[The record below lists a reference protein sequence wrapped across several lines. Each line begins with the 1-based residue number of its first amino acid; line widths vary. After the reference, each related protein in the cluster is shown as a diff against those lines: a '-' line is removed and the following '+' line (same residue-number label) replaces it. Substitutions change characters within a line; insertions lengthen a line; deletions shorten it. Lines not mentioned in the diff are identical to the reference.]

1 MRARR
6 SVWVFVLLAAAS
18 RWSGSSSG
26 QEVGSGATQPQQPT
40 EVTSQ
45 PGQELFPSVA
55 PDGRLAYSR
64 IDGGDW
70 DIFIQRAG
78 ASPVNVTADSP
89 ADDWQAEFSPDGKRL
104 AFRSERDDGG
114 IFIMDAGGG
123 SLERLTRSGFNPS
136 WSPDGTQVVYST
148 AQVIADPT
156 TRPLVGVLTTIK
168 VATGERRTVY
178 DDSDA
183 VQPRFSPNGRRIA
196 FWGFPSQGGQRDIW
210 TIAAPAADQTGAGL
224 PAKPV
229 AVTQDAATDWN
240 PVWSPDGRY
249 LYFASDRGGSMEIW
263 RVGIDEATGLVAGQ
277 PEQITQESG
286 GLRGHIVVADNGA
299 RLLYID
305 QRLTPIV
312 ERVGFDA
319 AAGRIVGEPMPILY
333 ASLAP
338 TSIDVSPDGQSLA
351 FYSAGAQQDVYVSRA
366 DGSNQRRL
374 TNDPA
379 RDRGPAWSPDGK
391 RIAFFS
397 DRSGSYEIWTINTD
411 GTALTL
417 LTNSPGANRSTP
429 IWAPDGSRL
438 LYIQRRGPSW
448 DTYIIDPAKP
458 SSRQVVEQLPAIGGS
473 DEYFTPTS
481 WSPDGQMLVGNR
493 AFTDRTTP
501 GGIFVYTLATKTFQ
515 MVLDRAAGARWL
527 NDNRRVIYPDNA
539 AKKILLL
546 DTQSRETRELLAV
559 PRRDIGAIRL
569 SADNRT
575 LYIHLSS
582 TQSNILQLAGDRR

>member
-1 MRARR
+1 MRARF
-6 SVWVFVLLAAAS
+6 VWLFVALVVAS
-18 RWSGSSSG
+18 PWHGPSSG
-26 QEVGSGATQPQQPT
+26 QQAPGDAQPDEPIQ
-40 EVTSQ
+40 VTSQ
-45 PGQELFPSVA
+45 PGQEIFPTLA

-64 IDGGDW
+64 LDGGDW
-70 DIFIQRAG
+70 DIFIQRSG
-78 ASPVNVTADSP
+78 ASPVNLTADSP
-89 ADDWQAEFSPDGKRL
+89 VDDWQAEFSPDGKRL

-114 IFIMDAGGG
+114 IFVMDADGG
-123 SLERLTRSGFNPS
+123 SLERLTRSGFNPT
-136 WSPDGTQVVYST
+136 WSPDGTQVLYST

-156 TRPLVGVLTTIK
+156 SRPVVGVLSTID

-183 VQPRFSPNGRRIA
+183 VQPRFSPSGRRIA

-210 TIAAPAADQTGAGL
+210 TIAAPAADQAGGGL
-224 PAKPV
+224 PAKPI

-240 PVWSPDGRY
+240 PVWSPDGNY

-263 RVGIDEATGLVAGQ
+263 RVRIDEATGLVERP
-277 PEQITQESG
+277 PEQITRESG
-286 GLRGHIVVADNGA
+286 GLHGHIVMADKGA
-299 RLLYID
+299 RMLYID

-312 ERVGFDA
+312 EKVGFDA
-319 AAGRIVGEPMPILY
+319 AGGRIVGELQPILY

-338 TSIDVSPDGQSLA
+338 TGIDASPDGQSLA
-351 FYSAGAQQDVYVSRA
+351 FYSAGSQQDLYVSGS
-366 DGSNQRRL
+366 DGRNQRRL

-379 RDRGPAWSPDGK
+379 RDRGPAWSPDGR

-397 DRSGSYEIWTINTD
+397 DRSGSYEIWTIDPD

-417 LTNSPGANRSTP
+417 LTNTPGANRSTP
-429 IWAPDGSRL
+429 IWSPDGSRL
-438 LYIQRRGPSW
+438 LYIQRRGPTW
-448 DTYIIDPAKP
+448 DTYIIDPARP
-458 SSRQVVEQLPAIGGS
+458 PSRQVVEQLPAIGSS

-481 WSPDGQMLVGNR
+481 WSPDGRLLVGNR

-515 MVLDRAAGARWL
+515 MVVDRAAGARWL

-546 DTQSRETRELLAV
+546 DTQSRETRELLAI
-559 PRRDIGAIRL
+559 PRRDIGALRL
-569 SADNRT
+569 AADNRT
-575 LYIHLSS
+575 LYIHLST
-582 TQSNILQLAGDRR
+582 TQSNILQLTVDRR

>member
-6 SVWVFVLLAAAS
+6 FAWLLVVLVVTT
-18 RWSGSSSG
+18 RWFGPSSG
-26 QEVGSGATQPQQPT
+26 QQPPAAEQPAQPVQ
-40 EVTSQ
+40 VTSQ
-45 PGQELFPSVA
+45 PGQEIFPSLA
-55 PDGRLAYSR
+55 PDGRLVYSR

-70 DIFIQRAG
+70 DIFLQRAG
-78 ASPVNVTADSP
+78 ASPVNLTADSP

-123 SLERLTRSGFNPS
+123 SLERLTRSGFNPT
-136 WSPDGTQVVYST
+136 WSPDGTQVLYST

-156 TRPLVGVLTTIK
+156 TRPVVGVLSMIR

-183 VQPRFSPNGRRIA
+183 VQPRFSPSGKRIA
-196 FWGFPSQGGQRDIW
+196 FWGFPNQGGQRDIW

-224 PAKPV
+224 PPKPV

-240 PVWSPDGRY
+240 PVWSPDGTY

-263 RVGIDEATGLVAGQ
+263 RVRIDEATGQVQ
-277 PEQITQESG
+277 RPPEQMTQESG
-286 GLRGHIVVADNGA
+286 GLRGHIVLADNGA
-299 RLLYID
+299 RMLYVD

-319 AAGRIVGEPMPILY
+319 AAGRIVGEPKPILY

-338 TSIDVSPDGQSLA
+338 TSIDTSPDGRSLA
-351 FYSAGAQQDVYVSRA
+351 FYSAGSQQDVYVSSA
-366 DGSNQRRL
+366 EGESQRRL

-379 RDRGPAWSPDGK
+379 RDRGPAWSPDGR

-397 DRSGSYEIWTINTD
+397 DRSGSYEIWTINPD

-417 LTNSPGANRSTP
+417 LTNTPGANRSTP
-429 IWAPDGSRL
+429 IWSPDGSRM
-438 LYIQRRGPSW
+438 LYIQRRGASW

-458 SSRQVVEQLPAIGGS
+458 ASRQVVEQLPAIGGS

-481 WSPDGQMLVGNR
+481 WSPDGKMLVGNR

-546 DTQSRETRELLAV
+546 DTQSRETRDLLAV

-569 SADNRT
+569 SSDNRT
-575 LYIHLSS
+575 LYINLST
-582 TQSNILQLAGDRR
+582 TQSNILQLTVDRQ